1 MKVSLI
7 RFLRSQRLSPLAH
20 PTGDTPFGA
29 YLCDP
34 SHSAGVVGTRLVGT
48 ASFPAFLPAERYAR
62 RRLPSR
68 GSRGPRFPTFLGTM
82 IRADCREP
90 ISGAF
95 GAPSPPPLPCITPLS
110 LCPFSAEQARVS
122 GWSCLATPGV
132 FHHPGRR
139 SSCLTRPKETIG
151 SPTFPGYPHAPMRWS
166 PTPGVSCP
174 RALSPSGLLPA
185 VPRHAVGLPLP
196 VSREALRRT
205 TTLPIAGLN
214 TGPAGVLPPASDS
227 RYRADPRTSRRTGGR
242 DVSQGGLGSTQRP
255 APTGEHYRV
264 SWAFAQSQRSG
275 FTLARAAV
283 CSAPFLFASSWCSSH
298 RSPHRFQTPSE
309 PRRPWISS
317 ESAA

>member
-1 MKVSLI
+1 M
-7 RFLRSQRLSPLAH
+7 
-20 PTGDTPFGA
+20 
-29 YLCDP
+29 
-34 SHSAGVVGTRLVGT
+34 
-48 ASFPAFLPAERYAR
+48 
-62 RRLPSR
+62 
-68 GSRGPRFPTFLGTM
+68 
-82 IRADCREP
+82 
-90 ISGAF
+90 
-95 GAPSPPPLPCITPLS
+95 
-110 LCPFSAEQARVS
+110 S

-151 SPTFPGYPHAPMRWS
+151 SPTFPGYPHDPMRWS

-242 DVSQGGLGSTQRP
+242 DVSQGGFGSTQRP

-275 FTLARAAV
+275 FTLARAVLGSAEGLCRAARGGSHHATLRLWL
-283 CSAPFLFASSWCSSH
+283 CSLLPLPHPRTKGRHAPIG
-298 RSPHRFQTPSE
+298 SPYPPGRG
-309 PRRPWISS
+309 
-317 ESAA
+317 AAGGW